1 MNIRINN
8 LTLEDLDE
16 ILVSDGEVIEENVEI
31 ALGEKE
37 DE

>member
-16 ILVSDGEVIEENVEI
+16 ILISNGEVIKENVEI
-31 ALGEKE
+31 VLGEKE

>member
-16 ILVSDGEVIEENVEI
+16 ILISGGEVIEENVEI
-31 ALGEKE
+31 VLGEKE